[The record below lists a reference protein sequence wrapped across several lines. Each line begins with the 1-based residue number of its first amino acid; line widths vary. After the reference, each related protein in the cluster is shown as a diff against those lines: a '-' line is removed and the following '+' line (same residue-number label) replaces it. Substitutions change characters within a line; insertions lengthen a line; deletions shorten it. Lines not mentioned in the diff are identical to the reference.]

1 MDVFEIVISNLNTW
15 LVVLGV
21 GVIVWAIRQVLP
33 AKVEDGHVWKTLLR
47 IIPMALGAGLALIPG
62 LRPMEGNMMQ
72 SAVIGLIGGSFSQSL
87 YDLLRQLVGTRLK
100 AMMGSRAERL
110 SLMPGPNNQEN
121 IGTEKTMPVP
131 RNLDR
136 KGG

>member
-33 AKVEDGHVWKTLLR
+33 AKVESGYIWKTLLR
-47 IIPMALGAGLALIPG
+47 IIPMVLGAGLALIPG
-62 LRPMEGNMMQ
+62 LRPMEDNMMQ

-110 SLMPGPNNQEN
+110 SVMPGPHNRED
-121 IGTEKTMPVP
+121 IGADDTIAVT
-131 RNLDR
+131 RDIR
-136 KGG
+136 HKGG

>member
-33 AKVEDGHVWKTLLR
+33 ARVEDGHVWKTLLR

-62 LRPMEGNMMQ
+62 LRPMENNMMQ

-100 AMMGSRAERL
+100 ALMGSRAERL
-110 SLMPGPNNQEN
+110 SVIPNAYGAGN
-121 IGTEKTMPVP
+121 IGTEKTIAV
-131 RNLDR
+131 RRYVRR